1 MIEDV
6 IGYLGGV
13 FIMISFVPQVVKSY
27 KTKSVKDLS
36 TLMII
41 ATLIGTAFWITY
53 GFLIK
58 ALPVILMNS
67 LFGVIVMFQLFLKMK
82 YKEKTFIR

>member
-6 IGYLGGV
+6 IGYLGGI
-13 FIMISFVPQVVKSY
+13 FIMISFVPQVLKSY

-36 TLMII
+36 MLMIL

-67 LFGVIVMFQLFLKMK
+67 LFGIIVLFQLFLKVK
-82 YKEKTFIR
+82 YKEKTFI

>member
-1 MIEDV
+1 
-6 IGYLGGV
+6 YLGGI
-13 FIMISFVPQVVKSY
+13 FIMISFIPQVVKSY

-36 TLMII
+36 MLMIL

-67 LFGVIVMFQLFLKMK
+67 LFGVIVLFQLFLKVK
-82 YKEKTFIR
+82 YKEKTFI